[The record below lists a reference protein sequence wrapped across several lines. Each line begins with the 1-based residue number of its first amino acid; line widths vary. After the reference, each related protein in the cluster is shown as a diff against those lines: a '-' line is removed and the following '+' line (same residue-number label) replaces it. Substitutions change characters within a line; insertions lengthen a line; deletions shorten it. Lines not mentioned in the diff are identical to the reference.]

1 MKTVKLLI
9 VDDHKLIRNGVKLM
23 LSNQS
28 MYDFEF
34 IEAVSGEEVTKLLVI
49 ETFDFILLD
58 ISLSTKVTGTDILR
72 YIKNKKLNIPVLIQS
87 MHIEAEII
95 KQSFEL
101 GAKGYISKSSEK
113 DELIN
118 AIQTIFAGVKYM
130 SNDVNIILS
139 NDIVNNLESRSKTN
153 LTMRQ
158 IQILKSI
165 AKGKTNIEIAD
176 IFSISV
182 RTVEGHRSR
191 ILKKLKLQSTPDLIR
206 YFYDNKLNLF

>member
-1 MKTVKLLI
+1 
-9 VDDHKLIRNGVKLM
+9 
-23 LSNQS
+23 
-28 MYDFEF
+28 
-34 IEAVSGEEVTKLLVI
+34 
-49 ETFDFILLD
+49 
-58 ISLSTKVTGTDILR
+58 
-72 YIKNKKLNIPVLIQS
+72 
-87 MHIEAEII
+87 
-95 KQSFEL
+95 
-101 GAKGYISKSSEK
+101 
-113 DELIN
+113 
-118 AIQTIFAGVKYM
+118 M

-206 YFYDNKLNLF
+206 YFYDNKLYQLC